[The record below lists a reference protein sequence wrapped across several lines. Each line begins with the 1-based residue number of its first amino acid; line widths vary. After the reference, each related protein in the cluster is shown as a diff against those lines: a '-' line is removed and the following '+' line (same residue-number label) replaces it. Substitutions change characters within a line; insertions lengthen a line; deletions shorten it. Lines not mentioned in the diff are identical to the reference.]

1 MIDKIQYYL
10 VIFFAKFLML
20 LPKKVRRGFFK
31 TLAYLTYLLYN
42 KNKKTIEQNLKYI
55 YENISDKKIKQI
67 QISCYKKLFLTILS
81 IIENEHLSK
90 EEIRKMVTFENKQY
104 LDNLQKPFIFVTAHL
119 GNLDTLGV
127 ILGEFFGRTVHVQ
140 QKVKNPLLYNYMSKQ
155 REKYGITFV
164 EKHGAVK
171 HLVRTIKKGEV
182 ISLVIDQSIR
192 KSSAT
197 PVKFLGKN
205 TYQLAT
211 SSLLSHKFNIPI
223 LPIFIVGE
231 DDKYKV
237 ILKEPIYPNGKS
249 IEELNQIQADI
260 MSDMINKY
268 PEEWFWCHK
277 RFKNSAPK
285 IYQ

>member
-10 VIFFAKFLML
+10 VIFFAKTLML
-20 LPKKVRRGFFK
+20 LPKKPRRGVFK
-31 TLAYLTYLLYN
+31 ALAYLTYLLYK
-42 KNKKTIEQNLKYI
+42 KNRKIIEKNLRYV
-55 YENISDKKIKQI
+55 YDNISDKKIKQI
-67 QISCYKKLFLTILS
+67 QKSCYKKLFLTVLS
-81 IIENEHLSK
+81 IIENEHLTK
-90 EEIRKMVTFENKQY
+90 EEIRSMVTFENKEY
-104 LDNLQKPFIFVTAHL
+104 LDNLEKPFIFVTAHL

-140 QKVKNPLLYNYMSKQ
+140 RKVKNPLLYNYMSKQ

-171 HLVRTIKKGEV
+171 HLVRAIKKGEV

-197 PVKFLGKN
+197 PVKFLGKD
-205 TYQLAT
+205 TYQLVT
-211 SSLLSHKFNIPI
+211 SSQLSHKFNIPI

-231 DDKYKV
+231 DDEYKV

-249 IEELNQIQADI
+249 VEELNQIQADI
-260 MSDMINKY
+260 MSEVINKY

-277 RFKNSAPK
+277 RFKNSNPSVYK
-285 IYQ
+285 